1 MGQMSSVEFVTAHET
16 WLTAATLV
24 FAAWLSVRF
33 LEASVLPGV
42 GTDAVAVGLP
52 ASVVLFGVGFGL
64 FVRAQNRS

>member
-1 MGQMSSVEFVTAHET
+1 MVRMRFVEVVTTHET

-24 FAAWLSVRF
+24 LAVWLAVRF
-33 LEASVLPGV
+33 LEASILPGL
-42 GTDAVAVGLP
+42 GTDMTVLGLP